1 MPRFSDHFNEELD
14 ESTYTFAF
22 SQVRPIC
29 DRETLVG
36 TLADVLTQAKSDPEV
51 TADLLE
57 AVGWT
62 TAVADLR
69 QGRPTVRR
77 GDFAEALAA
86 EACQELDGSLV
97 PIRKLRYQIDPNQ
110 TLPGEDVI
118 AFVTDESDT
127 IKALEFVEVK
137 YRARPSANIAVA
149 AHKQLTDARKSAYAT
164 TINFVAH
171 RLKES
176 DPVLY
181 KTFMAFL
188 GERETWDD
196 RHTVVLSLEASN
208 WSDTIAVNL
217 DDLDEH
223 LPKLKFRIFPF
234 ENSVTLID
242 EIYDKVLLDA
252 TEDD

>member
-1 MPRFSDHFNEELD
+1 MPRFSDCFEEELD
-14 ESTYTFAF
+14 ENTYAFAF
-22 SQVRPIC
+22 SQVRPVC

-36 TLADVLTQAKSDPEV
+36 MVADVLTQAKSDPEV

-57 AVGWT
+57 AAGWT

-69 QGRPTVRR
+69 QGRPTVQR

-86 EACQELDGSLV
+86 EACQQIDGSLV

-118 AFVTDESDT
+118 AFVTDESDK

-137 YRARPSANIAVA
+137 YRTRPSSDIAVTAHEQLA
-149 AHKQLTDARKSAYAT
+149 AARELDFAT
-164 TINFVAH
+164 TINFLAN

-176 DPVLY
+176 DSVLY

-188 GERETWDD
+188 REREVQDS

-208 WSDTIAVNL
+208 WSDAIAENL